1 MKTPSQTVGPYYT
14 IGLVRRDDS
23 LLAERTDPASVR
35 LIGQLLDG
43 QGTPISDGM
52 IELFD
57 GARWGRSGTDSE
69 GRFSFTVTKP
79 PARQG
84 ETPRFD
90 VWVHAR
96 GLLRN
101 QLTRIYFPDEPNETD
116 PVFAGLG
123 PERETL
129 LAEQE
134 DGALRFDIRM
144 QGDRATVFFAH

>member
-1 MKTPSQTVGPYYT
+1 VKTPSQTVGPYYT

-79 PARQG
+79 PARPG

-101 QLTRIYFPDEPNETD
+101 QLTRIYFPDEPNEAD

-123 PERETL
+123 PGRETL
-129 LAEQE
+129 LAVQE